1 MQRTRILA
9 EKIRFAN
16 FEIEQLTDF
25 CFENPNSKFWNVRI
39 LDFWGEK
46 SELQM

>member
-9 EKIRFAN
+9 VKIRFAN

-25 CFENPNSKFWNVRI
+25 CFENPNCKFWNVRI